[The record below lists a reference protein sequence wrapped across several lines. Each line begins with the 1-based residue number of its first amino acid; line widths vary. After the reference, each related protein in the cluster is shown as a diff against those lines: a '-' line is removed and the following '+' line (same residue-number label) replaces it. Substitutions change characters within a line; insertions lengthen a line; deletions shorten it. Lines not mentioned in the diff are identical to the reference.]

1 MDVKLVNPFIESFL
15 TVMPQLGFSDIKKH
29 GVSIKDK
36 KLKSIGVMIILGIVG
51 NIKGNVVYG
60 MNIESAKKIASKMMM
75 GMPVN
80 ELDDMAQSA
89 ISELSNMVTANASM
103 NFSNIGINTNISTP
117 TLMYG
122 KDFEVKMNADKV
134 LCVGILV
141 DNIPIEINI
150 AFDKIIQ

>member
-1 MDVKLVNPFIESFL
+1 
-15 TVMPQLGFSDIKKH
+15 MPQLGFSDIKKH